1 MEWGTLANVTGR
13 VLHAGLAQL
22 VARGS
27 HNPKVASSILA
38 PRMFFSHLSHSPTRS
53 GSHNPKVASSVL
65 APRILLYITA
75 SG

>member
-1 MEWGTLANVTGR
+1 
-13 VLHAGLAQL
+13 
-22 VARGS
+22 
-27 HNPKVASSILA
+27 
-38 PRMFFSHLSHSPTRS
+38 MFFSHLSHSPTRS